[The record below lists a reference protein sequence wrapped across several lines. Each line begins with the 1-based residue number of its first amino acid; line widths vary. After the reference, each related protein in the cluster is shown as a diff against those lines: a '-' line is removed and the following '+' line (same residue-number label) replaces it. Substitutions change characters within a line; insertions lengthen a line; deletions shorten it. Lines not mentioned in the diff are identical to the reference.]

1 MTERHMFTQEEKAFF
16 REYSYGHSRKETQ
29 AEFERRF
36 GLSLNINQITRQIKM
51 AGGTGRDGRFTNGN
65 PYIYK
70 VRNDN
75 LTEKLHQ
82 NGTGEAEYRIKVNGQ
97 WLRKHRYI
105 WEQAYGKIP
114 PGKALLY
121 KDGNRLNCTLENLV
135 LVDKSVVIE
144 MSRLDYH
151 RRKGIIHESSIYLSM
166 LEVSQRSKTNED
178 RKGQT
183 KDKRDID
190 QN

>member
-1 MTERHMFTQEEKAFF
+1 MTERHMFTKEEKAFF

-36 GLSLNINQITRQIKM
+36 GLALNINQITRQIKM
-51 AGGTGRDGRFTNGN
+51 AGGTG

-82 NGTGEAEYRIKVNGQ
+82 NGTGEAEYRIKVNGK

-135 LVDKSVVIE
+135 LVDKAVIIE

-151 RRKGIIHESSIYLSM
+151 RRKGTIHESSIYISM
-166 LEVSQRSKTNED
+166 LEVAQRSKKNEN
-178 RKGQT
+178 RKGQE